1 MFKIN
6 YSILSIIIISIIIGL
21 TSIGF
26 LEYKKHMI
34 NYKKLENNMNK
45 NKEQINK
52 CSIILDN
59 LLNNIKQKSKNK
71 KNIEEENNSSIEKE
85 EDVIVV
91 EKEEDVIVVEK
102 EEDVI
107 VVEKEEDVIVVEK
120 ENNSSIEKIIEEVN
134 SEMNNIKIIDSS
146 SLTSSESDSNS
157 SSSDSDDEEKD
168 KKDLFDSYMKKGV
181 KELREILK
189 SKNLNISGNK
199 TKLVNRILE
208 N

>member
-71 KNIEEENNSSIEKE
+71 KNIEEENNSSI
-85 EDVIVV
+85 

>member
-71 KNIEEENNSSIEKE
+71 KNIEEENNSSI
-85 EDVIVV
+85 
-91 EKEEDVIVVEK
+91 EK

>member
-71 KNIEEENNSSIEKE
+71 KNIEEDVMVVEEENNIIEKE

-91 EKEEDVIVVEK
+91 EEENNIIEK
-102 EEDVI
+102 EV
-107 VVEKEEDVIVVEK
+107 
-120 ENNSSIEKIIEEVN
+120 
-134 SEMNNIKIIDSS
+134 
-146 SLTSSESDSNS
+146 L
-157 SSSDSDDEEKD
+157 
-168 KKDLFDSYMKKGV
+168 
-181 KELREILK
+181 
-189 SKNLNISGNK
+189 
-199 TKLVNRILE
+199 
-208 N
+208 

>member
-71 KNIEEENNSSIEKE
+71 KKYRRR
-85 EDVIVV
+85 
-91 EKEEDVIVVEK
+91 K
-102 EEDVI
+102 
-107 VVEKEEDVIVVEK
+107 
-120 ENNSSIEKIIEEVN
+120 
-134 SEMNNIKIIDSS
+134 
-146 SLTSSESDSNS
+146 
-157 SSSDSDDEEKD
+157 
-168 KKDLFDSYMKKGV
+168 
-181 KELREILK
+181 
-189 SKNLNISGNK
+189 
-199 TKLVNRILE
+199 
-208 N
+208 